1 MTNSRSDPRSPAPKR
16 GAADAPTLGDD
27 LKRLEEIV
35 RRLEDDTL
43 ELETALQLFE
53 EGVGRLK
60 AAQVR
65 LNDAETR
72 VRQVLD
78 DSTSGDGPLRFE
90 PLDA

>member
-1 MTNSRSDPRSPAPKR
+1 MTEPIS
-16 GAADAPTLGDD
+16 LGHD

-43 ELETALQLFE
+43 ELELALELFE
-53 EGVGRLK
+53 EGVGRVK
-60 AAQVR
+60 AAEAR
-65 LNDAETR
+65 LSEAEIR

-90 PLDA
+90 PLDG

>member
-1 MTNSRSDPRSPAPKR
+1 MSSRRKSESAN
-16 GAADAPTLGDD
+16 PTLGDD

-43 ELETALQLFE
+43 ELEAALQLFE

-65 LNDAETR
+65 LTEAETR

-78 DSTSGDGPLRFE
+78 DSESGDGPLRFE
-90 PLDA
+90 PLDG